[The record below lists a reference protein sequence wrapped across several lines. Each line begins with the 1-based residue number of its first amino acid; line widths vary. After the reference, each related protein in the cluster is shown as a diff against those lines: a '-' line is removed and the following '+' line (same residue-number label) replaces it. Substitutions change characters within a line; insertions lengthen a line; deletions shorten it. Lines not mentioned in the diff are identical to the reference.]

1 MKLFYFARIDIQ
13 YEDASARHVLE
24 FCRQFAKM
32 GHAVTLFVP
41 ALGTTRT
48 VDNVS
53 VVYVPVLSKM
63 PAVTFFSFYLSLIFY
78 FLYYGCKFKPDIV
91 YTRHQQMEWMVTCLR
106 YVLPFKYVI
115 EVNGLSAV
123 ELKINEASKWIQSIT
138 RWMEYFVFRLPHKI
152 VTSSAQIRDILCQEY
167 GLSPDHF
174 FVVSNG
180 ANPEIFHPMDK
191 TGCRERLQLDPDKI
205 YLIFIGSLK
214 KWHGL
219 QQIILA
225 LPELIKKFPDVHLLI
240 VGEGEQ
246 RTAMEKVVSDN
257 GLGERVTFF
266 GERAFEEVPYYIN
279 ASDICLGSFTDKPG
293 ISPLKIF
300 DYMACAKPIVSNAV
314 GGMEDLFK
322 VHKAGLLVQS
332 QEPQAWVEPIA
343 RLIENSDLA
352 RELGKNG
359 HKAVANEFNW
369 RNICERIGKTL
380 ESL

>member
-24 FCRQFAKM
+24 FCRQFAEM
-32 GHAVTLFVP
+32 GHEVTLFVP
-41 ALGTTRT
+41 ALGPPRA
-48 VDNVS
+48 VENFS
-53 VVYVPVLSKM
+53 VVYVPVLSKK
-63 PAVTFFSFYLSLIFY
+63 PAVTFFSFYLSLFFY
-78 FLYYGCKFKPDIV
+78 FLYYGCKLKPDIV
-91 YTRHQQMEWMVTCLR
+91 YTRHQQMEWIVTGLR
-106 YVLPFKYVI
+106 TILPFKYVI

-123 ELKINEASKWIQSIT
+123 ELNISGASKWIQSLT
-138 RWMEYFVFRLPHKI
+138 RWMENWVFRLPHKM
-152 VTSSAQIRDILCQEY
+152 VTSSPQLQDILCKEY
-167 GLSPDHF
+167 GLKQDHF

-180 ANPEIFHPMDK
+180 ANPEIFRPMDQK
-191 TGCRERLQLDPDKI
+191 MCRERLNLDSDKI

-225 LPELIKKFPDVHLLI
+225 IPELIKKFPNLHLMI
-240 VGEGEQ
+240 VGDGEQ
-246 RTAMEKVVSDN
+246 RSAMEKVVSEN
-257 GLGERVTFF
+257 SLKERVTFF

-279 ASDICLGSFTDKPG
+279 SADICLGSFTDKPG

-300 DYMACAKPIVSNAV
+300 DYMACEKPIVSNGV

-322 VHKAGLLVQS
+322 KHKAGLLVQS
-332 QEPQAWVEPIA
+332 QESQAWVEPIT
-343 RLIENSDLA
+343 RLIENPDLA
-352 RELGKNG
+352 RELGKTG
-359 HKAVANEFNW
+359 RQAVLNEFNW